1 MTAALRF
8 FVAALLLHHAA
19 AAAAIS
25 TGIVGNS
32 GKQGANCA
40 DCHNGGTAPIVR
52 LEGPRAVYA
61 GALATFRFVVQ
72 SQSSR
77 QQVAGFN
84 VAASD
89 GALESVRG
97 QGARGEF
104 GELTHDFPKAAEAD
118 ESSWL
123 FTWRAP
129 PAAGAETLFAA
140 GLSANGNATR
150 SGDEMGLLQLV
161 VIVSDEPRPGDANCD
176 GWLSAADLTEIAHLT
191 AVGKTEEC
199 ALADANCDGAVD
211 AADIAVVIA
220 SLFDSPAATECE
232 EAGGAQ

>member
-1 MTAALRF
+1 MSWAVTADVEEFPEAAEFFRSRFPITAALADR
-8 FVAALLLHHAA
+8 L
-19 AAAAIS
+19 
-25 TGIVGNS
+25 
-32 GKQGANCA
+32 GAYA
-40 DCHNGGTAPIVR
+40 
-52 LEGPRAVYA
+52 GPRAW
-61 GALATFRFVVQ
+61 T
-72 SQSSR
+72 
-77 QQVAGFN
+77 VAG
-84 VAASD
+84 VAQLD
-89 GALESVRG
+89 VVLTVWESLLRAIEIG
-97 QGARGEF
+97 KPF
-104 GELTHDFPKAAEAD
+104 D
-118 ESSWL
+118 E
-123 FTWRAP
+123 
-129 PAAGAETLFAA
+129 ETLFAA